1 MFQYCY
7 AIVHQFEIGELLR
20 THLSLDT
27 FITVLFCTCINITS
41 VLRFATDIII
51 RNNRKSSLAL
61 NGKNEFCITKKLSAS
76 SLSFNTIIWA
86 NRARPARQRATTS
99 YVLSLLSH
107 CYCCCEI
114 GAETQIATR
123 CSCTSITTRRLAVAF
138 SCFATMV
145 FIQYY
150 LAAILFY

>member
-1 MFQYCY
+1 MKDIFTVKGYKYCCTN
-7 AIVHQFEIGELLR
+7 VLVLLCYCTSISNR
-20 THLSLDT
+20 RVTTYTLVFRILHYCL
-27 FITVLFCTCINITS
+27 IKCTCINITS

-76 SLSFNTIIWA
+76 SLSFTTIIWA

-114 GAETQIATR
+114 GAET
-123 CSCTSITTRRLAVAF
+123 
-138 SCFATMV
+138 
-145 FIQYY
+145 
-150 LAAILFY
+150 